1 MSFHEFNLV
10 LSRLAIEIAKPEDR
24 KDPEKAL
31 LNFYSEILNLR
42 RNSEVR
48 TSKFPNIGKKIF
60 RRIEDYYKF
69 VEDEENRENN
79 ENI

>member
-31 LNFYSEILNLR
+31 
-42 RNSEVR
+42 
-48 TSKFPNIGKKIF
+48 
-60 RRIEDYYKF
+60 
-69 VEDEENRENN
+69 
-79 ENI
+79 